1 MTNKII
7 AIVGLCGSGKSEV
20 SHTLL
25 AKGFTYIR
33 FGQLTID
40 ELEKR
45 GLEINEA
52 NERQVR
58 EELREKQGKEAY
70 ARLNIPKIDEAI
82 RKNNVVIDGLY
93 SWEEYLV
100 LREKYSNSLEVWATY
115 TPKNLR
121 YERLSKRTERPL
133 TKEEIDSRDKA
144 EIENL
149 NKGGPIAIAD
159 YTIINDAS
167 LDVLKKKVEELL

>member
-1 MTNKII
+1 MGRKKII

-20 SHTLL
+20 SNILL

-33 FGQLTID
+33 FGQLTIN

-45 GLEINEA
+45 GLPA
-52 NERQVR
+52 NEKNEKAVR
-58 EELREKQGKEAY
+58 EELRKVHGKDAY
-70 ARLNIPKIDEAI
+70 AKLNIPKIGEAI
-82 RKNNVVIDGLY
+82 KKNVVIDGLY

-100 LREKYSNSLEVWATY
+100 LKEKYKDMLEVWAVY
-115 TPKNLR
+115 TPKPLR
-121 YERLSKRTERPL
+121 YERLEKRKERPL
-133 TKEEIDSRDKA
+133 TREEIAGRDKA

-159 YTIINDAS
+159 YTIFNDGS
-167 LDVLKKKVEELL
+167 LDDLKKNVEGLI